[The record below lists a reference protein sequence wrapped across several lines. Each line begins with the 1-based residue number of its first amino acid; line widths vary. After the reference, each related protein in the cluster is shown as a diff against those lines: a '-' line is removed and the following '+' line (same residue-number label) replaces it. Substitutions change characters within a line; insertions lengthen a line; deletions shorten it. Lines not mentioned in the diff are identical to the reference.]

1 VARCGR
7 DADRIDT
14 TGVVTLRHAG
24 PLHIGIGRTHVILL
38 VQDRD
43 IRMINAATGELL
55 REFTLDPT
63 RDYQPT
69 GAPKRPH
76 PQTTKRTTP

>member
-1 VARCGR
+1 VRTSSDARLGPFWLANAGACIGTVARCGR

-43 IRMINAATGELL
+43 IA
-55 REFTLDPT
+55 
-63 RDYQPT
+63 
-69 GAPKRPH
+69 
-76 PQTTKRTTP
+76 